1 MPLCNDGTT
10 SACAW
15 GAGDPEDPPQTPW
28 DDGSELGCSGACCAC
43 KSFLASPLCAAFVL
57 KTGASLTLM
66 RCSLCWGAGEDIAAG
81 DEGKGRFNFPSHQT
95 HRRFCL
101 TGDPHHTSSPPFAPN
116 LQFPSLQLPGSRTPA
131 PPTQNYPVGAA
142 SQSNRERSR
151 SQGQPGPREPAPS
164 TMKQPHP
171 LPRPWQ
177 HPRFAAGSET
187 TQRLPVRHWPVC
199 LSGGSVP
206 PLFLVPRCRTVSKHS
221 HQHHWDDGMWSFS
234 GTSLGFGNRTAAA
247 RQRWWCDPEGGRLAT
262 TTAMATAKWANG
274 KHIQPRA
281 QNSCRGEEGFR

>member
-43 KSFLASPLCAAFVL
+43 KSFLASSLCAAFVL

-81 DEGKGRFNFPSHQT
+81 DEGKGRLNFPSHQT

-101 TGDPHHTSSPPFAPN
+101 TGNLHTSSPPFAPN
-116 LQFPSLQLPGSRTPA
+116 LQFPSLQLQNTSTSNSKLPGWRRLAIKPRKIQIPGATR
-131 PPTQNYPVGAA
+131 PTGTRPVNHETTA
-142 SQSNRERSR
+142 
-151 SQGQPGPREPAPS
+151 PAPS
-164 TMKQPHP
+164 A
-171 LPRPWQ
+171 L
-177 HPRFAAGSET
+177 AAPPIRRWLGNK
-187 TQRLPVRHWPVC
+187 HNVC
-199 LSGGSVP
+199 RSVIGQSASP
-206 PLFLVPRCRTVSKHS
+206 EAPSPLFLVPRCRTVSKHS

-247 RQRWWCDPEGGRLAT
+247 RQRWWCNPEGGRLAT

-281 QNSCRGEEGFR
+281 RNSCRGEKGFR